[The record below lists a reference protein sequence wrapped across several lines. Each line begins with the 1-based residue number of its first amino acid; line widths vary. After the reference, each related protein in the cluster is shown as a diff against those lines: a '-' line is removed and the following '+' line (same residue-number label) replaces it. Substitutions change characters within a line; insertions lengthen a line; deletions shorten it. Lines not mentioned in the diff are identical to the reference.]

1 MILNG
6 EHQSSQTVLN
16 GKPLTGY
23 DRAKLQKNRQHR
35 WIHQQLTQK
44 YRTPK
49 FSRQEKTT
57 EDRIFRPSTLIIVVV
72 FWILFLTVMGSIIQ
86 FARMVSQ

>member
-16 GKPLTGY
+16 GKPLNAY
-23 DRAKLQKNRQHR
+23 DRAKIHNERHHRLIHRQ
-35 WIHQQLTQK
+35 ISMK
-44 YRTPK
+44 FRTP
-49 FSRQEKTT
+49 R
-57 EDRIFRPSTLIIVVV
+57 STQRNRRNNDDISKGSTIIVVVV
-72 FWILFLTVMGSIIQ
+72 FWILFLTVMGIIIQ